1 MQRNI
6 QIWLFLKLSM
16 KLIRSKKRTMQ
27 IKKKA
32 KKKMKSPRKINWSK
46 MIFQQEI
53 GIFWNEKKL
62 KKILFL
68 VSLKRKIK

>member
-1 MQRNI
+1 
-6 QIWLFLKLSM
+6 M
-16 KLIRSKKRTMQ
+16 KLIRSKKGMIQT
-27 IKKKA
+27 KKKA
-32 KKKMKSPRKINWSK
+32 KKKMKLARKINWNK

-53 GIFWNEKKL
+53 GIFWSEKKL